1 MKKRLGIV
9 LIGGMLVLAAC
20 GEEDKTQVKENEQ
33 EKVTVDAVENEATEK
48 EKEEKTVKE
57 DTTEEETKEE
67 TTEQSATDVAEATKG
82 EASPLLAKGEMT
94 SFVFNEVGSFA
105 IYCEPHPVM
114 KMDVIVEE
122 GASMSGDVTLDIV
135 DYAFSE
141 EKMTVAPGNVITW
154 TNQDSAQHNVA
165 FE

>member
-9 LIGGMLVLAAC
+9 LIGGMLILAAC
-20 GEEDKTQVKENEQ
+20 GQEDETQVKDNEQ
-33 EKVTVDAVENEATEK
+33 EEVIADAVDNEATEK
-48 EKEEKTVKE
+48 EKEEEKEKE
-57 DTTEEETKEE
+57 DTTEEE
-67 TTEQSATDVAEATKG
+67 TTEQSATDVVEATKG

-94 SFVFNEVGSFA
+94 SFVFNEIGSFA

-122 GASMSGDVTLDIV
+122 GASMSGDVTLEIS

-141 EKMTVAPGNVITW
+141 ETITVAPGTVITW